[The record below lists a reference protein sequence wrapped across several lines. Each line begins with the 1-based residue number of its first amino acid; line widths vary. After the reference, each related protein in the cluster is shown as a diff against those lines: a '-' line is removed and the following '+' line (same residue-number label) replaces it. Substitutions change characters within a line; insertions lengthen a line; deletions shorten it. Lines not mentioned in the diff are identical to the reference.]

1 MQRTFMLPIQPFKL
15 ERYFAK
21 YEFSTRYLLS
31 SSDCES
37 VTQTELVS
45 MADPASRALWEN
57 LWLGY
62 TESPG
67 HPELRAEIARTYQHV
82 PAENIVVAAP
92 EELILI
98 AMHSLLRAGDHVV
111 CVAPAYQ
118 SLYEV
123 ARAIG
128 CEVEM
133 LYLQTGENGWRFD
146 VDTVRRSLKPN
157 TRLLVLNFPHNPTGH
172 LITLAEQAALVEMA
186 RAHGVY
192 VFSDEMYRGLELNQN
207 TRLPAFADVYE
218 RAVSLSGLSKAH
230 GLPGLRVGWL
240 ATQAAELPGRW
251 LALKDYTTICN
262 SAPSEVLGLIAL
274 RAAEKLIARN
284 LNIVRANVAA
294 VENLIARYPQH
305 MRWVAPLGGS
315 IAFVQWRAPEP
326 LEQFCERALKEQGVM
341 IVPGEIFDYA
351 GPYFRVGLGRKN
363 LPEVLQAVEPLLV
376 A

>member
-1 MQRTFMLPIQPFKL
+1 MLPIQPFKL

-45 MADPASRALWEN
+45 MADPASRELWEN

-123 ARAIG
+123 ARSIG
-128 CEVEM
+128 CEVEL
-133 LYLQTGENGWRFD
+133 LYLQAGENGWRLD
-146 VDTVRRSLKPN
+146 VEAVQRSLKPN

-186 RAHGVY
+186 RAHGLY
-192 VFSDEMYRGLELNQN
+192 VFSDEMYRGLELNPN
-207 TRLPAFADVYE
+207 ARLPAWADVYE

-274 RAAEKLIARN
+274 RAAEKLVARN
-284 LNIVRANVAA
+284 LGIVRANVVA
-294 VENLIARYPQH
+294 VETLLARYPQQI
-305 MRWVAPLGGS
+305 RWIAPLGGS
-315 IAFVQWRAPEP
+315 IAFVQWLAPAP
-326 LEQFCERALKEQGVM
+326 LEKFCERALRERGVM
-341 IVPGEIFDYA
+341 IVPGEVFDYA

-363 LPEVLQAVEPLLV
+363 LPEVLQAVEPLWV